1 MSLISSLISSHI
13 KIFLLERFFYNH
25 LYHPSVFRDLFL
37 KSSII
42 FRRRLVRVYGFGS
55 PVLQIIFAFKHVF
68 IDIPKLMIYYLQ
80 DWRIGKLENRR
91 ILPDSSTGVLLKKI
105 VLPSVNCQNKSNID
119 YKIYLDKKI
128 MIMDRNQR
136 GNHFLANSFFKATR
150 LQPGSKSG
158 EIHK

>member
-1 MSLISSLISSHI
+1 MFLELPTFGTFHRTRAGKDRQAAAKSPRFRAAAIICRLSTGFKFQRLFQPANDISWIIS
-13 KIFLLERFFYNH
+13 
-25 LYHPSVFRDLFL
+25 YHTITYLNYAYIL
-37 KSSII
+37 KNSII

-105 VLPSVNCQNKSNID
+105 VLPSVNYQNKSNID
-119 YKIYLDKKI
+119 
-128 MIMDRNQR
+128 
-136 GNHFLANSFFKATR
+136 
-150 LQPGSKSG
+150 
-158 EIHK
+158 